1 MQHFTVRIESGEV
14 KQLTCPEDKCD
25 TQAHPSQVSLPLTWT
40 TIVLELLLNPEGP
53 SAFVHS

>member
-25 TQAHPSQVSLPLTWT
+25 TQAHPSQVRLSLILTS
-40 TIVLELLLNPEGP
+40 IM
-53 SAFVHS
+53 